1 MNPPLRVLL
10 IEDSEF
16 DAIVL
21 VKLLR
26 QGGYAVIWRRVQ
38 GADAMR
44 TALAEEPW
52 DIILSDHEMPGFD
65 APAAL
70 EILQTSGRDLPFMIV
85 SGGIG
90 EATAV
95 RLMKAGAHDFLI
107 KGNLG
112 RLVPA
117 VQRELR
123 EAANRAAR
131 RQAEVSLR
139 ESEQRYRLLWQ
150 NSPDAILLLDA
161 GGRIAFA
168 NPAAEE
174 LFGCPHAELINC
186 DFCGLL
192 QPAGGAAPS
201 VACPWCPGLSA
212 RHRPMIELAG
222 RNRADLEV
230 VMEIAFSDLE
240 LQDRTWFVAFIRD
253 VTDRRRA
260 ERALQ
265 RKESEALAAREIQQ
279 RLFPKSAPQLPG
291 LDLAGASFPAAET
304 GGDYFD
310 FLNMPGGALGIVV
323 ADVSGHGMGPA
334 LIMAEARAYARIAAM
349 NRSSPGEVLA
359 RANRALAEDLEE
371 SDRFVTMLLV
381 RLEPA
386 TRRLVYANAGHP
398 AGFVLDGSGAVKA
411 ELGRR
416 SAPLGMLPE
425 TPFTDAPPIDLA
437 PDDLVLLLTD
447 GVEEATDPE
456 GRQFGIERV
465 LATVRSLRDRPAA
478 QVVRALHA
486 AVRNFSRGSTQQD
499 DLTVVVIKV
508 GAG

>member
-26 QGGYAVIWRRVQ
+26 QGGYAVTWRRVQ

-65 APAAL
+65 APTAL
-70 EILQTSGRDLPFMIV
+70 EILQTTGRDLPFMIV

-90 EATAV
+90 EDTAV

-131 RQAEVSLR
+131 RQAEESLR

-150 NSPDAILLLDA
+150 NSPDAILLLEA

-192 QPAGGAAPS
+192 QPEGGAASS
-201 VACPWCPGLSA
+201 VACPWRPGLSA
-212 RHRPMIELAG
+212 QHRPMIELAG
-222 RNRADLEV
+222 RNRAGHEV

-240 LQDRTWFVAFIRD
+240 LPGRTWFVAFIRD

-265 RKESEALAAREIQQ
+265 QKESEALAAREIQQ

-411 ELGRR
+411 ELGHR

-425 TPFTDAPPIDLA
+425 TPFTDAPPIELV

-486 AVRNFSRGSTQQD
+486 TVRNFSRGSTQQD